1 MGRTTT
7 TSSSATRSLGSPW
20 LSYQA
25 VKPLLTWHGAVDA
38 LREGHALLPPSQG
51 DVLLGPD
58 GGMILARV
66 AHMAGLGYGVK
77 AETVVPS
84 NAARNLPSVQGAVLL
99 FDPDTGSVHA
109 VIESAI
115 VTEFKTAADSIL
127 GAQLLALPDAEELLI
142 VGAGTVARSL
152 VYAYSAI
159 FSGLKRINVWA
170 RNHAKAQA
178 FVDSIHGVTATVTA
192 VDDLKAAVQ
201 GAHIM
206 SSATMSKT
214 PLILGEW
221 VQAGTHVD
229 LIGAFTPEMRE
240 SDDALMAKA
249 RVFVD
254 CKETTIDR
262 IGDLT
267 GPIASGAITRDDV
280 KGDLF
285 DMLANTSLCHRRPSD
300 VTVFKNGGG
309 AHLDLMIANYIAR
322 AAEAARAL

>member
-1 MGRTTT
+1 MIGTTT
-7 TSSSATRSLGSPW
+7 TSNDAPGSLGSPW

-25 VKPLLTWHGAVDA
+25 VRPLLNWHGAVEA

-51 DVLLGPD
+51 DVLLGPAK
-58 GGMILARV
+58 GVILART
-66 AHMAGLGYGVK
+66 AYMAGLGYAVK

-84 NAARNLPSVQGAVLL
+84 NAARGLPSTQGAVLL
-99 FDPDTGSVHA
+99 FGHETGSVRA

-115 VTEFKTAADSIL
+115 VTEFKTAADSVL
-127 GAQLLALPDAEELLI
+127 AAQLLARPDAEDLLI

-159 FSGLKRINVWA
+159 FGGLKRIRVWA
-170 RNHAKAQA
+170 RAPAKAQA
-178 FVDSIHGVTATVTA
+178 FVDSIHGVTAKVTA
-192 VDDLKAAVQ
+192 VDDLKVAVQ
-201 GAHIM
+201 GAHIV
-206 SSATMSKT
+206 SSATMSRS

-221 VQAGTHVD
+221 VRAGTHVD
-229 LIGAFTPEMRE
+229 LIGAFTPDMRE
-240 SDDALMAKA
+240 CDDALMAKA

-254 CKETTIDR
+254 YKETTIDR

-267 GPIASGAITRDDV
+267 GPIASGAITRDEV

-285 DMLANTSLCHRRPSD
+285 DMIADKALCHRQPSD

-322 AAEAARAL
+322 AAAATRPL